1 MTNSKGVN
9 LVLSKKMGRP
19 FTENPKDKLL
29 QVRLDKE
36 TVDKLDFCVNVQ
48 NVSRS
53 SVVRNGIDKVYKE
66 LKK

>member
-19 FTENPKDKLL
+19 VTENPKDKLL

-36 TVDKLDFCVNVQ
+36 TFNKLDYCANIQ
-48 NVSRS
+48 EVSRS
-53 SVVRNGIDKVYKE
+53 SIVRNGIDKVYKE